1 MRYQVIQGNYNATSL
16 RIAIAIS
23 RFNSTITQPLLE
35 GAIDALARHN
45 ISLENITVV
54 WVPGSFEL
62 PLIAQTLADT
72 GKFDAIICLGA
83 IIQGSTD
90 HYDHV
95 CSQTAAG
102 IAKASQEC
110 GIPIIFG
117 VLTTQT
123 VEQALERA
131 GLKAGNKGF
140 DAAMAAIEMANVM
153 RRIDSIKNPSR
164 QISQVADTT
173 VPT

>member
-16 RIAIAIS
+16 RIAIAVS
-23 RFNSTITQPLLE
+23 RFNSTVTQQLLD
-35 GAIDALARHN
+35 GAVDALARHN

-54 WVPGSFEL
+54 WVPGSLEL
-62 PLIAQTLADT
+62 PLTAQTLAET
-72 GKFDAIICLGA
+72 GKFDAVICLGA

-95 CSQTAAG
+95 CTQTAGG
-102 IAKASQEC
+102 IARASQEC
-110 GIPIIFG
+110 SLPIIFG

-123 VEQALERA
+123 TEQAMDRA

-140 DAAMAAIEMANVM
+140 DAAMSAIEMANVM
-153 RRIDSIKNPSR
+153 RRIDSIKNPQR
-164 QISQVADTT
+164 QPQQTFDST
-173 VPT
+173 VPV